1 MAAQSTSSHKFF
13 VKNDFNVASGVVN
26 GDDGAPQAERDT
38 EGIEVADAIAE
49 TRDGT
54 RVVEQRSIKL
64 RD

>member
-1 MAAQSTSSHKFF
+1 MAAQSASPDKFF
-13 VKNDFNVASGVVN
+13 VKNDFNVASGVVD
-26 GDDGAPQAERDT
+26 GDDSAAQAKGDA

-54 RVVEQRSIKL
+54 RVVEERSIKL